1 MSHNKIKVA
10 GQEPDSSGNITMT
23 VSNLSDVTGTPSNGT
38 YLIYDGTNFVNTS
51 TATVTVQSIFLG
63 EGASS
68 AYPRT
73 LANNEEVCFYDT
85 NPHNTIT
92 SATLNGLSG
101 SADWYESVTLP
112 TGTYYMRG
120 VCVGDFTSSSN
131 PNMQYRFYDGSA
143 LNGATGASYDDLA
156 SGGQFPYES
165 TALFSVSGSTT
176 IELRI
181 TSVSN
186 ANSTTT
192 SNQSQYGHL
201 YIMKVG

>member
-1 MSHNKIKVA
+1 MSHNTIKVA
-10 GQEPDSSGNITMT
+10 NQNPDAAGNISLGLGDL
-23 VSNLSDVTGTPSNGT
+23 SNVTGTPSNGT
-38 YLIYDGTNFVNTS
+38 YLIYDGADFVNTS
-51 TATVTVQSIFLG
+51 TATVTVQTIFLG

-68 AYPRT
+68 VYPRT
-73 LANNEEVCFYDT
+73 LAASDEVCFYDT
-85 NPHNTIT
+85 NPHNTIS

-120 VCVGDFTSSSN
+120 VCVGDFTSSAS
-131 PNMQYRFYDGSA
+131 PNLKYRFYNGSSES
-143 LNGATGASYDDLA
+143 GTTGASYDDLA

-165 TALFSVSGSTT
+165 TALFAVSGATT
-176 IELRI
+176 IYLNI
-181 TSVSN
+181 SSVSN

-192 SNQSQYGHL
+192 SNQSEYGHL